1 MQVFLSYSRRDSTF
15 VRRLAESLEGR
26 DVDAWLDTDELAATD
41 EDRWRRSIV
50 QGIRESAA
58 LVVVLSPD
66 SVSSGQVEREL
77 TIAAETK
84 RRIIPIIFRPC
95 DLPDGFQFELA
106 GVQRIDFSEQPYESA
121 LDQLVRRIGVLPPP
135 ENVTPVLPLAPPS
148 ETAAR
153 AAQGAAPRLAAPTS
167 TPMLDPPRSPT
178 QTGNGRARP
187 LVAAGLLLLVGI
199 VVAVVA
205 SGASN
210 DGDDN
215 ASATSTVA
223 ATSTVPT
230 TIEDEDDDQEGHPAP
245 TASTQE
251 AETRAVAAEVIGQ
264 FIQAYDERDW
274 ERVRRL
280 DPTQAELTDAFFE
293 THFGRADSMPR
304 MERAFYR
311 VISYESSGSGTAL
324 VRGAQSSWNFDADGH
339 MWTDLGCVTWTV
351 NTRDRTISVKAVAD
365 STGGTE
371 SLELD
376 DWLTFDELDPD
387 HCG

>member
-1 MQVFLSYSRRDSTF
+1 MTRSWVCSTRSTISENLAFTLANGRVSDMTNIVVMCERRAAERCLKSDAAGSSNIDDEGDGPMQVFLSYSRRDSTF

-135 ENVTPVLPLAPPS
+135 ENVTPVLPLAPPF

-153 AAQGAAPRLAAPTS
+153 A
-167 TPMLDPPRSPT
+167 
-178 QTGNGRARP
+178 
-187 LVAAGLLLLVGI
+187 
-199 VVAVVA
+199 
-205 SGASN
+205 
-210 DGDDN
+210 
-215 ASATSTVA
+215 
-223 ATSTVPT
+223 
-230 TIEDEDDDQEGHPAP
+230 
-245 TASTQE
+245 
-251 AETRAVAAEVIGQ
+251 
-264 FIQAYDERDW
+264 
-274 ERVRRL
+274 
-280 DPTQAELTDAFFE
+280 
-293 THFGRADSMPR
+293 
-304 MERAFYR
+304 
-311 VISYESSGSGTAL
+311 
-324 VRGAQSSWNFDADGH
+324 
-339 MWTDLGCVTWTV
+339 
-351 NTRDRTISVKAVAD
+351 
-365 STGGTE
+365 
-371 SLELD
+371 
-376 DWLTFDELDPD
+376 
-387 HCG
+387 

>member
-15 VRRLAESLEGR
+15 VRQLAESLEDRG
-26 DVDAWLDTDELAATD
+26 VDAWLDTDELAATD

-135 ENVTPVLPLAPPS
+135 ENVTPVLPLAPPV

-153 AAQGAAPRLAAPTS
+153 AAQGVAPRLAAPTS
-167 TPMLDPPRSPT
+167 TPILDPPRSPT
-178 QTGNGRARP
+178 QTGNGHARP

-205 SGASN
+205 AGASS

-215 ASATSTVA
+215 ASATSTVDVTIVTVS
-223 ATSTVPT
+223 ATR
-230 TIEDEDDDQEGHPAP
+230 
-245 TASTQE
+245 TAT
-251 AETRAVAAEVIGQ
+251 
-264 FIQAYDERDW
+264 
-274 ERVRRL
+274 
-280 DPTQAELTDAFFE
+280 
-293 THFGRADSMPR
+293 
-304 MERAFYR
+304 
-311 VISYESSGSGTAL
+311 TAL
-324 VRGAQSSWNFDADGH
+324 QPRRTLPSRAPYPRRPKTRTTTRKTTRRRRRQRPRPRPGPWLPKSSANSY
-339 MWTDLGCVTWTV
+339 
-351 NTRDRTISVKAVAD
+351 RRTTSGI
-365 STGGTE
+365 GNE
-371 SLELD
+371 
-376 DWLTFDELDPD
+376 
-387 HCG
+387 